1 MSGRRTT
8 LEQDRLAY
16 HRARERAERRETVL
30 LGALTLALVV
40 LTARA
45 FLQAC
50 CI

>member
-1 MSGRRTT
+1 MKRQTT

-16 HRARERAERRETVL
+16 HRARERAERRETAL
-30 LGALTLALVV
+30 LGALTLALV
-40 LTARA
+40 LLCARE